1 MTPIMGPKG
10 QIVIPKRLR
19 DECGWGPGTEVT
31 VERRDGGLML
41 TPKPEER
48 PLKGRYKGIPL
59 TEMLLEDR
67 AREPK

>member
-10 QIVIPKRLR
+10 QIVIPKRFR

-41 TPKPEER
+41 MPKPEER
-48 PLKGRYKGIPL
+48 PLKGRFEGSGLVEVLMEY
-59 TEMLLEDR
+59 R
-67 AREPK
+67 AREPR